1 MYAISLWL
9 IASLRI
15 FSGRPVLTGADSTSD
30 DDEGSD
36 DELEYMIWPLHSLSH
51 TKIFM
56 HDADIL
62 GAFKPYQGRVYITV
76 EHCLY
81 KI

>member
-1 MYAISLWL
+1 MLILTRSGDRGGPGGRGIMYAISLWL

-36 DELEYMIWPLHSLSH
+36 DEPEYMIWPSTFS
-51 TKIFM
+51 
-56 HDADIL
+56 
-62 GAFKPYQGRVYITV
+62 IT
-76 EHCLY
+76 Y
-81 KI
+81 

>member
-1 MYAISLWL
+1 M
-9 IASLRI
+9 
-15 FSGRPVLTGADSTSD
+15 TGAESTSD

-76 EHCLY
+76 EHCIAFIKSNVRSRLFRVQC
-81 KI
+81 

>member
-56 HDADIL
+56 HDIHILCFDIGL
-62 GAFKPYQGRVYITV
+62 CWLDNG
-76 EHCLY
+76 
-81 KI
+81 